1 MSVLQLCCSSSTSWW
16 FFWVHLH
23 FSMPPFSST
32 LSNFWKH
39 VIYTCCLH
47 WSFIHFIK
55 YKNILITYAYVI
67 NSFIKWIHTHEFWK
81 SADSKRFIKKNFTNS
96 TSSSIS
102 NLLSSTCQKEIFF
115 WLSPWEEYFHII
127 EVCIHSLSW
136 IYHLLLSIYIC
147 YDTEWLGLCHYPSS
161 LLYSLS

>member
-81 SADSKRFIKKNFTNS
+81 SADRKRFIKKNFTNS

-102 NLLSSTCQKEIFF
+102 NLLSSTCRKEIFF
-115 WLSPWEEYFHII
+115 SGCLLEKNISILLKYAYTAFLGFINYYSVFISVTIQNDLVYAITHPLS
-127 EVCIHSLSW
+127 
-136 IYHLLLSIYIC
+136 SIV
-147 YDTEWLGLCHYPSS
+147 
-161 LLYSLS
+161 